1 MFTRITFRSV
11 SASLGVGCLAL
22 SLLWLSLA
30 ASGSVESA
38 SYREVS
44 TIPDPAVS
52 PDGSGQEQEHS
63 EENQAFFQPWHHQGT
78 QAGLDEQGLKDADP
92 LEGPNGWRVSFSFSR
107 FFQVEFTERLLV
119 APFKGKGNLGFGRA
133 P

>member
-1 MFTRITFRSV
+1 M
-11 SASLGVGCLAL
+11 GCLAL

-38 SYREVS
+38 SYMEFS
-44 TIPDPAVS
+44 TIPDPAVT
-52 PDGSGQEQEHS
+52 PEGSGQEHS

-92 LEGPNGWRVSFSFSR
+92 LEGPNGWRFSISFTR
-107 FFQVEFTERLLV
+107 FFQVELSEKLLV
-119 APFKGKGNLGFGRA
+119 ALFKGKGNLGFGRA

>member
-1 MFTRITFRSV
+1 MFTRISFRSV
-11 SASLGVGCLAL
+11 TAALGMGCLAL

-38 SYREVS
+38 SFKEIS

-52 PDGSGQEQEHS
+52 PEGSGQEHEHS

-78 QAGLDEQGLKDADP
+78 QAGLDEQGLKDANP
-92 LEGPNGWRVSFSFSR
+92 LEGPNGWRVSFPFTR

>member
-1 MFTRITFRSV
+1 M
-11 SASLGVGCLAL
+11 GCLAL

-38 SYREVS
+38 SFKEIS

-52 PDGSGQEQEHS
+52 PEGSGQEHEHS

-92 LEGPNGWRVSFSFSR
+92 LEGPNGWRVSFSFTR
-107 FFQVEFTERLLV
+107 FFQVELSEKLLV
-119 APFKGKGNLGFGRA
+119 ALFKGKGNLGFGRA

>member
-1 MFTRITFRSV
+1 MFTRISFRSV
-11 SASLGVGCLAL
+11 TAALGMGCLAL

-38 SYREVS
+38 SFKEIS

-52 PDGSGQEQEHS
+52 PEGSGQEHEHS

-92 LEGPNGWRVSFSFSR
+92 LEGPNGWRVSFPFTR

>member
-1 MFTRITFRSV
+1 M
-11 SASLGVGCLAL
+11 GCLAL
-22 SLLWLSLA
+22 SLLWLSFA

-38 SYREVS
+38 SFKEIS

-52 PDGSGQEQEHS
+52 PEGSGQEHEHS

-92 LEGPNGWRVSFSFSR
+92 LEGPNGWRVSFPFTR

>member
-1 MFTRITFRSV
+1 MFTRISFRSV
-11 SASLGVGCLAL
+11 TTSLGTGCLAL

-30 ASGSVESA
+30 ASGSVEAA
-38 SYREVS
+38 SYGQVS

-52 PDGSGQEQEHS
+52 HDGSGQEQEHS
-63 EENQAFFQPWHHQGT
+63 EENQAFFQPWHHQGP

-92 LEGPNGWRVSFSFSR
+92 LEGPNGLRVSFSFSR

>member
-1 MFTRITFRSV
+1 MFTRISFRSV
-11 SASLGVGCLAL
+11 TTSLGMGCLAL

-38 SYREVS
+38 SYKEFS
-44 TIPDPAVS
+44 TIPDPAVT
-52 PDGSGQEQEHS
+52 PEGSGQEHS

-92 LEGPNGWRVSFSFSR
+92 LEGPNGWRVSFSFTR
-107 FFQVEFTERLLV
+107 FFQVELSEKLLV
-119 APFKGKGNLGFGRA
+119 ALFKGKGNLGFGRA

>member
-1 MFTRITFRSV
+1 MFTRISFRSV
-11 SASLGVGCLAL
+11 TAALGMGCLAL

-38 SYREVS
+38 SFKEIS
-44 TIPDPAVS
+44 TIPDPAIS
-52 PDGSGQEQEHS
+52 PEGSGQEHEHS

-92 LEGPNGWRVSFSFSR
+92 LEGPNGWRVSFPFSR

>member
-1 MFTRITFRSV
+1 M
-11 SASLGVGCLAL
+11 GCLAL

-38 SYREVS
+38 SFKEIS

-52 PDGSGQEQEHS
+52 PEGSGQEHEHS
-63 EENQAFFQPWHHQGT
+63 EENQAFFQPWHYQGT

-92 LEGPNGWRVSFSFSR
+92 LEGPNGWRVSFPFTR

>member
-1 MFTRITFRSV
+1 MFTRISFRSV
-11 SASLGVGCLAL
+11 TTSLGTGCLAL

-30 ASGSVESA
+30 ASGSVEAA
-38 SYREVS
+38 SYGQVS
-44 TIPDPAVS
+44 TIPDPEVT
-52 PDGSGQEQEHS
+52 PEGSGQEHP
-63 EENQAFFQPWHHQGT
+63 EEKQAFFQPWHHQGT

-92 LEGPNGWRVSFSFSR
+92 LEGPNGWRVSFSFTR
-107 FFQVEFTERLLV
+107 FFKVEFTEELRA

>member
-1 MFTRITFRSV
+1 M
-11 SASLGVGCLAL
+11 GCLAL

-30 ASGSVESA
+30 ASGSVEAA
-38 SYREVS
+38 SYGQVS
-44 TIPDPAVS
+44 TIPDPEVT
-52 PDGSGQEQEHS
+52 PEGSGQEHS

-92 LEGPNGWRVSFSFSR
+92 LEGPNGWRVSFSFTR
-107 FFQVEFTERLLV
+107 FFQVELSEKLLV
-119 APFKGKGNLGFGRA
+119 ALFKGKGNLGFGRA

>member
-30 ASGSVESA
+30 ASGSVKA
-38 SYREVS
+38 AYYREVS
-44 TIPDPAVS
+44 PIPDPPTTS
-52 PDGSGQEQEHS
+52 EGSGQEHS
-63 EENQAFFQPWHHQGT
+63 EENPTFFQPWHHQGGQT
-78 QAGLDEQGLKDADP
+78 GVEEQGLKGSDP
-92 LEGPNGWRVSFSFSR
+92 LEAPKEWKVSFSFSR
-107 FFQVEFTERLLV
+107 FFKVEFTEELV
-119 APFKGKGNLGFGRA
+119 AAPFKGKGNVGFGRA

>member
-1 MFTRITFRSV
+1 M
-11 SASLGVGCLAL
+11 GCLAL

-38 SYREVS
+38 SYKEFS
-44 TIPDPAVS
+44 TIPDPAVT
-52 PDGSGQEQEHS
+52 PEGSGQEHS
-63 EENQAFFQPWHHQGT
+63 KENQAFFQPWHHQGA

-92 LEGPNGWRVSFSFSR
+92 LEGPHGWRFSFSFTR
-107 FFQVEFTERLLV
+107 FFQVDLSEKLLV
-119 APFKGKGNLGFGRA
+119 AQFKGKGNLGFGRA